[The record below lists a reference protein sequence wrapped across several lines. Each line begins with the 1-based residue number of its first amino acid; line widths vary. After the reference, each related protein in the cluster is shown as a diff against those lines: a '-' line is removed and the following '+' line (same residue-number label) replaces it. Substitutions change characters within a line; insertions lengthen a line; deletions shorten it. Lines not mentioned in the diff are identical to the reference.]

1 MSMKILSPAGDFESL
16 KQAVY
21 TGADEIYL
29 GIKDFN
35 ARNNIAGF
43 DLTTLKQAVDFAH
56 IYGVRVFLAVNI
68 LFDDYEIIPALNL
81 IVDAYNLGVDAF
93 IVQDFGLIN
102 LLHENYPEIEIHAST
117 QMGIHNLEGVKAIEK
132 YVKRVVLARETP
144 LEEIKRIKQ
153 NSNVEIEYFVQ
164 GALCVSFSGNCYLSS
179 YECYASGNRGK
190 CKQLCRLPYTLKNGN
205 KKIKEGYLLS
215 AKDFNM
221 LNRLKDLQDAGVDS
235 LKIEGRARR
244 PYYVGTATKI
254 YRKAVDNLA
263 ITKQDNTELKLAFNR
278 GYTEGYFNGNS
289 NIISNLQNHIGLQVG
304 KVEKVKLGKKFNEIY
319 ISSNYNLTPKSSL
332 KFYNNN
338 VEVATIS
345 AYDLKKENNLYKI
358 TSTQKVNVGDNV
370 NLISDFELEN
380 KLLNSISKRNIE
392 IKIKAKENQ
401 EISAKINLNKKE
413 IVVKG
418 PICNTAKNAPLTEEE
433 LQTNFNKNEYFNPSI
448 IAEIEN
454 VFIPKQQLNEFR
466 RNVYSLV
473 VEELTKL
480 KNNKILKKN
489 IKKPAKN
496 TKILQ
501 NFEIIENLN
510 TKLNEENIIYSP
522 SEYIEEDI
530 KTFID
535 KCEKENKN
543 PILNLPNFA
552 LKTDIEMLKNIVEKL
567 QIPVVINNYYA
578 INFNTEKII
587 GGGLNIYNA
596 YSANYFNL
604 PYLTAEN
611 EQTTKMPY
619 MTLRH
624 CPMKEHLNANCANCP
639 YNENYTYTMPN
650 GKTMKLKRT
659 KLTTCTFYLTD

>member
-1 MSMKILSPAGDFESL
+1 MKMKILSPAGDFESL

-21 TGADEIYL
+21 NGADEIYL

-102 LLHENYPEIEIHAST
+102 LLYENYPEIEIHAST

-144 LEEIKRIKQ
+144 LEEIKRIKE
-153 NSNVEIEYFVQ
+153 NSNVEIEYFIQ

-179 YECYASGNRGK
+179 YECDASGNRGK

-254 YRKAVDNLA
+254 YRKAIDNLA
-263 ITKQDNTELKLAFNR
+263 ITNQDNTELQLAFNR
-278 GYTEGYFNGNS
+278 GYTEGYFNGNN
-289 NIISNLQNHIGLQVG
+289 NIISNLQNHIGLHIG

-319 ISSNYNLTPKSSL
+319 ISSNYELTPKSSL

-380 KLLNSISKRNIE
+380 KLLNSISKQNIE
-392 IKIKAKENQ
+392 IKITAKENQ
-401 EISAKINLNKKE
+401 EISANINLNEKE

-418 PICNTAKNAPLTEEE
+418 SICMPAKNAPLTIKE

-448 IAEIEN
+448 VAEIEN
-454 VFIPKQQLNEFR
+454 VFIPKQQLNVFR
-466 RNVYSLV
+466 RNVYSLII
-473 VEELTKL
+473 EELTKL
-480 KNNKILKKN
+480 KNNKIL
-489 IKKPAKN
+489 
-496 TKILQ
+496 
-501 NFEIIENLN
+501 
-510 TKLNEENIIYSP
+510 
-522 SEYIEEDI
+522 
-530 KTFID
+530 
-535 KCEKENKN
+535 NK
-543 PILNLPNFA
+543 
-552 LKTDIEMLKNIVEKL
+552 
-567 QIPVVINNYYA
+567 
-578 INFNTEKII
+578 
-587 GGGLNIYNA
+587 
-596 YSANYFNL
+596 FNL
-604 PYLTAEN
+604 YI
-611 EQTTKMPY
+611 
-619 MTLRH
+619 H
-624 CPMKEHLNANCANCP
+624 H
-639 YNENYTYTMPN
+639 
-650 GKTMKLKRT
+650 
-659 KLTTCTFYLTD
+659 

>member
-1 MSMKILSPAGDFESL
+1 MKMKILSPAGDFESL

-21 TGADEIYL
+21 NGADEIYL

-179 YECYASGNRGK
+179 YECDASGNRGK

-244 PYYVGTATKI
+244 PYYVGTATRI
-254 YRKAVDNLA
+254 YRKAIDNLQ
-263 ITKQDNTELKLAFNR
+263 ISNHDNTELKLAFNR
-278 GYTEGYFNGNS
+278 GYTEGYFNGNN
-289 NIISNLQNHIGLQVG
+289 NIISNLQNHIGLHIG

-319 ISSNYNLTPKSSL
+319 ISSNYKLTPKSSL

-345 AYDLKKENNLYKI
+345 AFDLKKENDLYKI
-358 TSTQKVNVGDNV
+358 TSTQKVNVGDSV

-392 IKIKAKENQ
+392 IKITAKENQ
-401 EISAKINLNKKE
+401 EISANINVNGKKI
-413 IVVKG
+413 IVKG
-418 PICNTAKNAPLTEEE
+418 PICNTAKNAPLTQEE
-433 LQTNFNKNEYFNPSI
+433 LQTNFNKNEYFYPSI
-448 IAEIEN
+448 VAEIEN

-466 RNVYSLV
+466 RNIYSLII
-473 VEELTKL
+473 EELIKL
-480 KNNKILKKN
+480 KNNKIIKKN

-496 TKILQ
+496 TKFLQ

-510 TKLNEENIIYSP
+510 TKLNGENIIYSP
-522 SEYIEEDI
+522 SEYLEEDI
-530 KTFID
+530 KTFIE
-535 KCEKENKN
+535 KCKKENKK
-543 PILNLPNFA
+543 PILNLPNFT
-552 LKTDIEMLKNIVEKL
+552 LKQDIKMLKNIVEKH
-567 QIPVVINNYYA
+567 QIAVIVNNYYA
-578 INFNTEKII
+578 LNFNTEKII
-587 GGGLNIYNA
+587 GGGLNIYNT

-611 EQTTKMPY
+611 EQNIKMPY

-624 CPMKEHLNANCANCP
+624 CPMKEHLNANCTNCP
-639 YNENYTYTMPN
+639 YSENYTYTMPN
-650 GKTMKLKRT
+650 GKIMKLKRT

>member
-1 MSMKILSPAGDFESL
+1 MKMKILSPAGDFESL
-16 KQAVY
+16 KQAVFN
-21 TGADEIYL
+21 GADEIYL

-81 IVDAYNLGVDAF
+81 IVDAYNLGIDAF

-179 YECYASGNRGK
+179 YEYDASGNRGK

-254 YRKAVDNLA
+254 YRKAIDNLQ
-263 ITKQDNTELKLAFNR
+263 ISNHDNTELQLAFNR
-278 GYTEGYFNGNS
+278 GYTEGYFNGNK
-289 NIISNLQNHIGLQVG
+289 NIISNLQNHIGIEIG

-319 ISSNYNLTPKSSL
+319 ITSNYELTPKSSL

-345 AYDLKKENNLYKI
+345 AFDLKKENDLYKI
-358 TSTQKVNVGDNV
+358 TSTQKVNVGNSV

-392 IKIKAKENQ
+392 IKITAKENQ
-401 EISAKINLNKKE
+401 EISANINVNGKKI
-413 IVVKG
+413 IVKG
-418 PICNTAKNAPLTEEE
+418 PICNTAKNAPLTKEE
-433 LQTNFNKNEYFNPSI
+433 LQTNFNKNEYFYPSI

-466 RNVYSLV
+466 RNVYSLII
-473 VEELTKL
+473 EELIKL
-480 KNNKILKKN
+480 KNNKIIKKN

-496 TKILQ
+496 TKFLQ

-510 TKLNEENIIYSP
+510 TKLNGENIIYSP
-522 SEYIEEDI
+522 SEYLEEDI
-530 KTFID
+530 KTFIE
-535 KCEKENKN
+535 KCKKENKK
-543 PILNLPNFA
+543 PILNLPNFT
-552 LKTDIEMLKNIVEKL
+552 LKQDIKMLKNIVEKH
-567 QIPVVINNYYA
+567 QIAVIVNNYYA
-578 INFNTEKII
+578 LNFNTEKII

-611 EQTTKMPY
+611 EQNIKMPY
-619 MTLRH
+619 ITLRH
-624 CPMKEHLNANCANCP
+624 CPMKEHLNANCTNCP
-639 YNENYTYTMPN
+639 YSENYTYTMPN
-650 GKTMKLKRT
+650 GKIMKLKRT